1 MAKFQ
6 FFLPTNLTRIQ
17 QRAVDHQG
25 AVFVSGVAGTG
36 KTVVSIKRLQLSSN
50 AILFTYGKLLKKT
63 IIEKLNDPLKKV
75 DNMHNWA
82 FNEIQE
88 NKSDK
93 LYLED
98 FFSDENKT
106 ETIELIKSN
115 IGSFDEIL
123 VDEGQDLSIQTYK
136 ILKEITLKLSVSADN
151 AQQINNKEEA
161 TTEEEILQLLPNLR
175 RFELDEIFRCT
186 YEIYN
191 FSRQFVPYNE
201 RANNENML
209 EKLKRKNSG
218 GDKPF
223 VYIEPSIN
231 SLYATMMDILDDN
244 ITDNIGVLFGKIMP
258 LEQFVKKFQDDYDLS
273 FYRNKIEIPTELKNI
288 IFTTFKSAKGIEFDV
303 VIIPY
308 FDDDANIALEEFYV
322 GSTRAKSQVHILSIG
337 KIPQVIGNFD
347 TTTYE
352 LIDQR
357 GL

>member
-6 FFLPTNLTRIQ
+6 FFIPTELTRIQ
-17 QRAVDHQG
+17 QRAVDYNG

-36 KTVVSIKRLQLSSN
+36 KTVVSIKRLQASPN
-50 AILFTYGKLLKKT
+50 GILFTYGKLLKKT
-63 IIEKLNDPLKKV
+63 IIEKLNDPKMQV

-82 FNEIQE
+82 FNKIQKNINE
-88 NKSDK
+88 R

-98 FFSDENKT
+98 FFNDANSTN
-106 ETIELIKSN
+106 TIELIKSMV
-115 IGSFDEIL
+115 GTYDEIL

-136 ILKEITLKLSVSADN
+136 ILKELTQKLSVSADN

-161 TTEEEILQLLPNLR
+161 TTEEEILQVLPNLR

-223 VYIEPSIN
+223 VYIEPNLN
-231 SLYATMMDILDDN
+231 SMYETIMDILDDN
-244 ITDNIGVLFGKIMP
+244 IIDNIGVLFGKIMP
-258 LEQFVKKFQDDYDLS
+258 LGQFAEKFQDDYDLS
-273 FYRNKIEIPTELKNI
+273 FYHNKVEIPTELNNI

-308 FDDDANIALEEFYV
+308 FDSDKDINLEEFYV

-337 KIPQVIGNFD
+337 KIPQIIERFD
-347 TTTYE
+347 ATTYE

-357 GL
+357 GR